1 MTDQDPSAPKRT
13 TLKEKLASLHPDRCK
28 KIEDA
33 SERMYAEYC
42 DREALADT
50 AKREAVL
57 DELVEDAQK
66 NDMGY

>member
-1 MTDQDPSAPKRT
+1 MTDKAPSSLKRT
-13 TLKEKLASLHPDRCK
+13 TLKEKLDSLHPDRRK

-42 DREALADT
+42 DREA
-50 AKREAVL
+50 VL